1 MYIFL
6 LNAEALIEKG
16 LQFVNT
22 KFSGI
27 FRRPATSLKVG
38 QGLHAAL
45 ECVAQIGICQKRN
58 NFTKGVLQFIV
69 QKAGLKGK
77 YDFEAELPLPGGYA
91 DLVIKPVDG
100 GRDHIVHGGVKISS
114 IT

>member
-1 MYIFL
+1 M
-6 LNAEALIEKG
+6 
-16 LQFVNT
+16 
-22 KFSGI
+22 
-27 FRRPATSLKVG
+27 
-38 QGLHAAL
+38 
-45 ECVAQIGICQKRN
+45 
-58 NFTKGVLQFIV
+58 

-100 GRDHIVHGGVKISS
+100 GRDHIVRGGVKISS